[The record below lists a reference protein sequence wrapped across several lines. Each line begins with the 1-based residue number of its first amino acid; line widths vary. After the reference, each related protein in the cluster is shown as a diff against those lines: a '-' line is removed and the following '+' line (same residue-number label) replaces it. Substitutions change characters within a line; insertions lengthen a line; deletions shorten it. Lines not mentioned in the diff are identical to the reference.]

1 MTMWTRMAPESLQV
15 ILESYAE
22 LVNTPRIGTYN
33 NYMWSS
39 TQFNVSEPQRVGEGK
54 FVGWYT
60 PHYSYILFRAVAW
73 CDERSIRRL
82 SHRRR

>member
-1 MTMWTRMAPESLQV
+1 MWTRMAPQSLQV

-39 TQFNVSEPQRVGEGK
+39 TQLNVSEPQRVGEGK
-54 FVGWYT
+54 LLRWYVL
-60 PHYSYILFRAVAW
+60 H
-73 CDERSIRRL
+73 
-82 SHRRR
+82 